1 MAFGSKEPVVEDV
14 EARRIKAEQAK
25 AKATR
30 QQELDRRAATAKVQA
45 ENDKRGALTHV
56 KASR

>member
-1 MAFGSKEPVVEDV
+1 MAFGSKTEKVEKVHPD
-14 EARRIKAEQAK
+14 
-25 AKATR
+25 R
-30 QQELDRRAATAKVQA
+30 QRELDRRAAITKAQA

>member
-1 MAFGSKEPVVEDV
+1 MAFGEK
-14 EARRIKAEQAK
+14 AKKAEVVHPD
-25 AKATR
+25 R
-30 QQELDRRAATAKVQA
+30 QRELDRRAATAKVQA

>member
-1 MAFGSKEPVVEDV
+1 MAFGSKEPVVEDG

-25 AKATR
+25 AKANR
-30 QQELDRRAATAKVQA
+30 QQELDRRTALAKVQA